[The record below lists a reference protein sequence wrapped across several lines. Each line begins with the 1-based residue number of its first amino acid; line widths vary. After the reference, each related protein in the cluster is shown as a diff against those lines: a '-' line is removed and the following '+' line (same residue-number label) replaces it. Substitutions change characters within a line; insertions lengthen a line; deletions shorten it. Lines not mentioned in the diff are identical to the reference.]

1 MWPTLGLLLVG
12 LVLAPPPPNL
22 DGVLRGL
29 NLQQYSQ
36 LMVEQEID
44 LPILAQLSEEQLSR
58 IGVKTMGQR
67 MRLLSAARNA
77 ILGDAL
83 ESETVNGEEEH
94 LENIEVEEES
104 EGSADGEEEEH
115 GGGEEE
121 DDGDEL
127 VEEHGGDLEGE
138 SDDEAGER
146 VRERFELDLK
156 VTSTGKRTHA
166 FTVGENRYYSKGI
179 KKSGASYFYCNYL
192 SGKERCTSSFRV
204 RYHDVRDPMGEE
216 PEVETMPGPH
226 VLTDGTTHL
235 PEKIKRVRERM
246 NVKIC
251 QEIEKD
257 PLRPI
262 REIHESCLNDALA
275 SVEDP
280 EDRQEFL
287 QTVPSFRQCQRS
299 EYRWRNKIIPP
310 NPATARDISTTG
322 IFTLDPETGINT
334 VVFDDQG
341 QEDGDRILALSHPE
355 VCFEMLES
363 ETKCVE
369 CGEVFK
375 MWSELKY
382 HIKCKHKH
390 LQL

>member
-166 FTVGENRYYSKGI
+166 FTVGENRYYS
-179 KKSGASYFYCNYL
+179 
-192 SGKERCTSSFRV
+192 RV
-204 RYHDVRDPMGEE
+204 
-216 PEVETMPGPH
+216 
-226 VLTDGTTHL
+226 
-235 PEKIKRVRERM
+235 
-246 NVKIC
+246 
-251 QEIEKD
+251 
-257 PLRPI
+257 
-262 REIHESCLNDALA
+262 
-275 SVEDP
+275 
-280 EDRQEFL
+280 
-287 QTVPSFRQCQRS
+287 
-299 EYRWRNKIIPP
+299 
-310 NPATARDISTTG
+310 
-322 IFTLDPETGINT
+322 
-334 VVFDDQG
+334 
-341 QEDGDRILALSHPE
+341 
-355 VCFEMLES
+355 
-363 ETKCVE
+363 
-369 CGEVFK
+369 
-375 MWSELKY
+375 
-382 HIKCKHKH
+382 
-390 LQL
+390 